1 MEGRLRANMLWDSI
15 VRYKTERGALGS
27 KTGYPRL
34 LIIGNTGSG
43 AENEAFGI
51 SINTHMYKNL
61 TINQHKYQ
69 REVARDALQIT
80 SSTGEGGET

>member
-34 LIIGNTGSG
+34 
-43 AENEAFGI
+43 
-51 SINTHMYKNL
+51 
-61 TINQHKYQ
+61 
-69 REVARDALQIT
+69 V
-80 SSTGEGGET
+80 STFCKFKR

>member
-34 LIIGNTGSG
+34 LTLPVPPHHILTDVLEEGRLSSALHIL
-43 AENEAFGI
+43 
-51 SINTHMYKNL
+51 YK
-61 TINQHKYQ
+61 I
-69 REVARDALQIT
+69 
-80 SSTGEGGET
+80 

>member
-34 LIIGNTGSG
+34 AMWMNSWTNPVMAWGGSARRRSG
-43 AENEAFGI
+43 GGRCGGWG
-51 SINTHMYKNL
+51 L
-61 TINQHKYQ
+61 C
-69 REVARDALQIT
+69 VAAVA
-80 SSTGEGGET
+80 G

>member
-34 LIIGNTGSG
+34 SLSPQRLRILTG
-43 AENEAFGI
+43 
-51 SINTHMYKNL
+51 TM
-61 TINQHKYQ
+61 
-69 REVARDALQIT
+69 VD
-80 SSTGEGGET
+80 